1 MLARLS
7 TGCAGLDEL
16 LGGGVEPGVL
26 TLVYGEPG
34 SGKTSLALQI
44 SREVLNNGGKS
55 VLFIDTEGL
64 SMERLKQVC
73 GDEAL
78 DGLSIAAPVNQ
89 AELHELLKAPKEL
102 PALLVI
108 DTVNAHARF
117 EYALDKAKC
126 NRVFARMVID
136 LYNLATKHELPILL
150 TGQIYERDGEVSPYY
165 GKSLVPMTKT
175 LLQLEKAHAP
185 GLRHARL
192 KKHRSLPEG
201 IADFLLTNNGLE

>member
-34 SGKTSLALQI
+34 SGKTSLALQL

-78 DGLSIAAPVNQ
+78 EKLDEGGALESLPGFGLLAAFG
-89 AELHELLKAPKEL
+89 AFCL
-102 PALLVI
+102 
-108 DTVNAHARF
+108 
-117 EYALDKAKC
+117 
-126 NRVFARMVID
+126 
-136 LYNLATKHELPILL
+136 LATS
-150 TGQIYERDGEVSPYY
+150 R
-165 GKSLVPMTKT
+165 
-175 LLQLEKAHAP
+175 
-185 GLRHARL
+185 RH
-192 KKHRSLPEG
+192 
-201 IADFLLTNNGLE
+201 